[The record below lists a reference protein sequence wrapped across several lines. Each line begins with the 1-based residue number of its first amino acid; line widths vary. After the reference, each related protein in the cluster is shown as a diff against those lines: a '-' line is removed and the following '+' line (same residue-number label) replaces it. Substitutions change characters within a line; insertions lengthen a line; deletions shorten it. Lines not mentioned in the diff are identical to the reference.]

1 MSHQNSETQLKT
13 ARNMY
18 VSATATATVPSSM
31 TPLPSF
37 RYLKASRNGSSRS
50 GGCKWPP
57 EKSVCLLRRR
67 VPRRY
72 LVTSGCSARAGVG
85 VERATA
91 PTTAMS
97 ETALRLESAQ
107 VAFRY
112 GALLRR
118 AGRIFFFGS
127 GGRRHLM
134 QRAPGTGPSRH

>member
-1 MSHQNSETQLKT
+1 
-13 ARNMY
+13 MY
-18 VSATATATVPSSM
+18 VSATATDTFEYDSTPHLPVPESFEKRKQQVRWLQVATGEICMSA
-31 TPLPSF
+31 TTTTTH
-37 RYLKASRNGSSRS
+37 
-50 GGCKWPP
+50 
-57 EKSVCLLRRR
+57 
-67 VPRRY
+67 Y
-72 LVTSGCSARAGVG
+72 LVTSGCSASAGVG

-107 VAFRY
+107 VDFRY